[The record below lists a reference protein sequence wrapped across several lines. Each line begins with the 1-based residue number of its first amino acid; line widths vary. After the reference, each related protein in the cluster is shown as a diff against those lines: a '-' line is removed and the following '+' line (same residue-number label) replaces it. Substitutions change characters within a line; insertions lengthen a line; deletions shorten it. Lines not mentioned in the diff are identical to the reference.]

1 MAIRGVTFNNQEVA
15 ATDHG
20 TLFDSIFG
28 DGILKGCAISY
39 SGSAI
44 TIGAGYLVVSGRLIQ
59 NTASATLTASASG
72 AYCRV
77 LVTIDTSLPSTT
89 SDFQQVSFGLD
100 YAATPTGFAA
110 LTQND
115 INAGTGNV
123 YQAALIIFAMSG
135 SSVSAVYDGPY
146 NASVTAGTS
155 GEAETAQTAALA
167 DKATQLATS
176 RNINVSDAD
185 GTNTGTAA
193 SFNGT
198 SAVTIKLPAT
208 IKANIVGAL
217 TGLASLATKLNT
229 ARTIRTNLASSTAAS
244 FDGSAN
250 VTPGVTGTLAP
261 TNGGTGEN
269 NLRSAMNSLCNAT
282 DTGSSAPS
290 DSINF
295 ICQSTVAGST
305 EYVRRPVSALFA
317 YIKSKLTASDIPDLP
332 ASKITSGTFASARIA
347 DGAITEGKLGSS
359 AVTDAKIA
367 SGVSASKITGA
378 SSTLAAFTARRV
390 YIGTA
395 APGSSVGSQG
405 DIYIVY

>member
-39 SGSAI
+39 SGSNI
-44 TIGAGYLVVSGRLIQ
+44 TIGAGYLIISGRLIQ
-59 NTASATLTASASG
+59 NTANATLTASASG

-100 YAATPTGFAA
+100 YAATPTGFAP

-123 YQAALIIFAMSG
+123 YQAALIIFAMIG
-135 SSVSAVYDGPY
+135 SSVSSVYDGPY

-155 GEAETAQTAALA
+155 GVAETAQTAALA
-167 DKATQLATS
+167 GKATQLATS
-176 RNINVSDAD
+176 RSINVSDAD

-217 TGLASLATKLNT
+217 TGLASIATKLNT

-244 FDGSAN
+244 FDGSAD
-250 VTPGVTGTLAP
+250 VTPGVTGTLSP
-261 TNGGTGEN
+261 TNGGTGQ
-269 NLRSAMNSLCNAT
+269 ASLA
-282 DTGSSAPS
+282 
-290 DSINF
+290 
-295 ICQSTVAGST
+295 
-305 EYVRRPVSALFA
+305 SALDALASARSSETTTPTDETLFISSNIDGSANYYPRKASAIFA
-317 YIKSKLTASDIPDLP
+317 YIKSKLTASDIPSLP
-332 ASKITSGTFASARIA
+332 TSKITSGTFSTAYIA
-347 DGAITEGKLGSS
+347 DGAITAAKIGSG

-367 SGVSASKITGA
+367 SDVSASKITGA
-378 SSTLAAFTARRV
+378 ASTLAAFTARRV
-390 YIGTA
+390 YIGIA
-395 APGSSVGSQG
+395 APDSSVGSQG

>member
-1 MAIRGVTFNNQEVA
+1 MAIRGVTFTNQEVA

-44 TIGAGYLVVSGRLIQ
+44 TIGAGYLIVSGRLIQ
-59 NTASATLTASASG
+59 NTANATLTASASG

-89 SDFQQVSFGLD
+89 SDFQQVSFSLD

-135 SSVSAVYDGPY
+135 SSVSSVYDGPY

-217 TGLASLATKLNT
+217 TGLASLATKLAT
-229 ARTIRTNLASSTAAS
+229 ARTIRINLASSTAAS
-244 FDGSAN
+244 FDGTAN
-250 VTPGVTGTLAP
+250 VTPGVTGTLPP
-261 TNGGTGEN
+261 TNGGTGQT
-269 NLRSAMNSLCNAT
+269 SLPNAL
-282 DTGSSAPS
+282 DALIGSRQVVTGSITDDTLYLSGNSNGGS
-290 DSINF
+290 DFWPRKSVKLF
-295 ICQSTVAGST
+295 
-305 EYVRRPVSALFA
+305 EYIV
-317 YIKSKLTASDIPDLP
+317 SKLTASSIPALP

-347 DGAITEGKLGSS
+347 DSAITAAKIDSG

>member
-28 DGILKGCAISY
+28 DGILKGCEISY

-59 NTASATLTASASG
+59 NTANATLTASASG

-100 YAATPTGFAA
+100 YAATPTGFAP

-135 SSVSAVYDGPY
+135 SSVSSVYDGPY

-244 FDGSAN
+244 FDGTAD
-250 VTPGVTGTLAP
+250 VTPGVTGTLSP
-261 TNGGTGEN
+261 TNGGTGQTSLPN
-269 NLRSAMNSLCNAT
+269 ALDALVNSRAIVNAT
-282 DTGSSAPS
+282 PTDDTLYLSGNSDGTGQYWPRKTSA
-290 DSINF
+290 IYN
-295 ICQSTVAGST
+295 
-305 EYVRRPVSALFA
+305 
-317 YIKSKLTASDIPDLP
+317 YIKSKLTASDIPALP
-332 ASKITSGTFASARIA
+332 ASKITSGTFATARIA
-347 DGAITEGKLGSS
+347 DGAITEGKIGSG

>member
-1 MAIRGVTFNNQEVA
+1 MAIRGVTFPNQTVA
-15 ATDHG
+15 AVDHG
-20 TLFDSIFG
+20 TLFSNIFS
-28 DGILKGCAISY
+28 DGILTGCAISY
-39 SGSAI
+39 SGSTI
-44 TIGAGYLVVSGRLIQ
+44 TIAAGYLIVAGRLIQ
-59 NTASATLTASASG
+59 LTSATTVTATASG
-72 AYCRV
+72 AYARLKCV
-77 LVTIDTSLPSTT
+77 IDTTLPST
-89 SDFQQVSFGLD
+89 SGNFQQVSFVLD
-100 YAATPTGFAA
+100 YASSATGFAA
-110 LTQND
+110 LTQED

-135 SSVSAVYDGPY
+135 ANVSSVQSGPFNAAIQATSAATAT
-146 NASVTAGTS
+146 NATNATL
-155 GEAETAQTAALA
+155 AAT
-167 DKATQLATS
+167 ATQLATS

-250 VTPGVTGTLAP
+250 VTPGVTGTLSP

-305 EYVRRPVSALFA
+305 EYVRRPVSTLFA
-317 YIKSKLTASDIPDLP
+317 YIKSKLTASDIPALP
-332 ASKITSGTFASARIA
+332 ASKITSGTFGTAYIA
-347 DGAITEGKLGSS
+347 DSAITAAKIGSG